1 MKKLLLLLAFCGV
14 STQPSYAYNNNW
26 VPYALGGLIAGAV
39 IERAYNPP
47 APRYYVQ
54 PQPVYMPAPVVYA
67 PPIYTPPVAYAPP
80 TYVQTYAPS
89 APAQRPYQP
98 QASVLYFCG
107 ANGLYY
113 PQTPSCPTN
122 WQVLPN
128 YQ

>member
-1 MKKLLLLLAFCGV
+1 MKKLLLISAICGV
-14 STQPSYAYNNNW
+14 SIQPSYAYNNNW

-47 APRYYVQ
+47 APRYYAP
-54 PQPVYMPAPVVYA
+54 PQPIYSAPQVVYA
-67 PPIYTPPVAYAPP
+67 PPVYAPPVYVQAYAPP
-80 TYVQTYAPS
+80 PAP
-89 APAQRPYQP
+89 RPYHP

-113 PQTPSCPTN
+113 PQTPSCASN

-128 YQ
+128 Y

>member
-1 MKKLLLLLAFCGV
+1 MKKLLILFAACGI
-14 STQPSYAYNNNW
+14 SIQPSYAYNNNW

-39 IERAYNPP
+39 IERAYYPP
-47 APRYYVQ
+47 APRYAVQ
-54 PQPVYMPAPVVYA
+54 PQPVYMAAPVYA
-67 PPIYTPPVAYAPP
+67 PPMYPPPIYTPTYSPP
-80 TYVQTYAPS
+80 
-89 APAQRPYQP
+89 PAQRPYQP

-113 PQTPSCPTN
+113 PQTPSCASS

>member
-1 MKKLLLLLAFCGV
+1 MKKILPFTLVCLFAAP
-14 STQPSYAYNNNW
+14 SSYAYNNNW

-47 APRYYVQ
+47 APRYVVQ
-54 PQPVYMPAPVVYA
+54 PQPVYMAAPVYA
-67 PPIYTPPVAYAPP
+67 PPMYAPP
-80 TYVQTYAPS
+80 PAYVQTYAPP
-89 APAQRPYQP
+89 PAQRPYQP

-107 ANGLYY
+107 SNGLYY
-113 PQTPSCPTN
+113 PQTPTCASN